1 MIPAIVPLTTVL
13 STVFIDFSAPST
25 SVIILKIS
33 FVVVS
38 VLRNVDTLAM
48 AFAIYETACV
58 AVSIRQRLNTLPAV
72 YVILPSTFVKDAR
85 PGTALDPIT
94 AALVVLPLALISFF
108 VGPGKCS
115 FAFLFSIHPL
125 AIVPNISVLTNER
138 AVAMLVVF
146 LPLTY
151 VLCSVALTP
160 CAFSVFISILPLA
173 IVLDN
178 ELVLPFTP
186 NSTSA
191 LPMLHTVLP
200 FSSVLRTI
208 SVSEYANPV
217 MLIEF
222 PFSFVTLARASCF
235 FAIATSLIFEPVTS
249 VSCAIAIILRAKA
262 VFFVIL
268 PGTIVNMTVSACQ
281 HTLTEPD
288 AFWRSVTSVLIAI
301 LVNDSVNKRLL
312 GENS

>member
-25 SVIILKIS
+25 SVIILKVS

-48 AFAIYETACV
+48 AFSIHKTARV
-58 AVSIRQRLNTLPAV
+58 TVSVRQRLNTLPEV

-85 PGTALDPIT
+85 SRTALDPMP
-94 AALVVLPLALISFF
+94 AALVVLPLARISLF

-115 FAFLFSIHPL
+115 FAFFFSIHPL
-125 AIVPNISVLTNER
+125 AIVPHISVLTNER
-138 AVAMLVVF
+138 AVAMLVVIH
-146 LPLTY
+146 PLTY

-160 CAFSVFISILPLA
+160 GAFSVFISILPLA

-178 ELVLPFTP
+178 ELLLPFTP
-186 NSTSA
+186 NRSSS

-200 FSSVLRTI
+200 FSSILRTI
-208 SVSEYANPV
+208 SVGQYANPV

-235 FAIATSLIFEPVTS
+235 FAIAASLIFKPVSS

-262 VFFVIL
+262 VFFVIM

-281 HTLTEPD
+281 HSLTESD
-288 AFWRSVTSVLIAI
+288 AFWRAITSVLIAI
-301 LVNDSVNKRLL
+301 LVNYSVNKRLL
-312 GENS
+312 DKNS